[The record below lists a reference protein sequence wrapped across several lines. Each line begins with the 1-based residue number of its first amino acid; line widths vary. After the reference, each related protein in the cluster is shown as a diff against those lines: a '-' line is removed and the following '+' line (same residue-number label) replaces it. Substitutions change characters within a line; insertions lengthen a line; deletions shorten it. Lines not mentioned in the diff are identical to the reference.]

1 MAYTI
6 NLTDGTIF
14 ATVDAGTVNNASSMT
29 LIGKN
34 YAGYGQFLDNNF
46 IHLLENSADTTAPSA
61 PLTGQLWWDKT
72 NALLKV
78 YTGVAFKSISAAT
91 SSTTAPTNNVIG
103 DFWYD
108 TVNQQL
114 KVWTG
119 AAFLVI
125 GPAFTSAEGISGA
138 IPETIND
145 SSATPHDVTSL
156 YVDNERVAVVSKD
169 ANFTPAAPTVTTFP
183 TIYTGITLTNS
194 GSPVFAGSATNAQLL
209 DSLDSTDFM
218 RATAN
223 TSTTGTVK
231 VLNNT
236 GLFVGSANV
245 FNVNISSNDARIK
258 SDISTGNLIIQAN
271 VGGTTY
277 DVAKA
282 LGSNGTFAVS
292 NAITVGTTAV
302 VTGNITGS
310 NLITGGLITATGN
323 IIGGNVNTVLVGATT
338 LSATANVQGGNLRTT
353 GVISSTGNITSA
365 GNTTS
370 SFFLGN
376 GSQLTGLSLGVSVT
390 KFVNGTTEGNIGAP
404 NGNVTFTVGGVANVV
419 VIDTGTLYANLS
431 TPSIAKTG
439 TNAIGNIGSLNNYFN
454 QVFTVVVS
462 ATTLSATGNVIGG
475 NVTTGGLISATGN
488 ITGGNVLG
496 GANVNAT
503 THTGTTVSV
512 TGNITGGNVLGG
524 ANVNATTHTGTTVSV
539 TGNITGGNVTTAGIA
554 NIGIAA
560 ITGAAT
566 VGTTLSVTGN
576 VTGGNVSTANV
587 NATTHTGTT
596 VSVTGNITGGNVIAT
611 HFGSGAA
618 LSSLTGANVTGT
630 VPLATTAGTAG
641 TAGTVTTAAQ
651 GNITSV
657 GTLTSLSATGNVTAS
672 YFLGNGSLLTGLV
685 PSGMI
690 MMWSG
695 SVASIPSG
703 WLLCNGTSGTPN
715 LMDRMVI
722 GAGSSYAVNATGGA
736 ATTTLAEANLPSHTH
751 TYSSTSGTT
760 SVDHNHTYS
769 GTSSG
774 QSVTHTHAVTDPG
787 HAHAIDEYTMF
798 GTGAGTPRGVL
809 NDGGLGSLGTVN
821 TGTALTGVT
830 IGDASVD
837 HTHTYSGT
845 SAGAN
850 VTHTHSVSG
859 TTAATGSGTAVATI
873 SPYYALAYVMK
884 S

>member
-277 DVAKA
+277 DVATA

-302 VTGNITGS
+302 VTGNITGG
-310 NLITGGLITATGN
+310 NLITAGLIT
-323 IIGGNVNTVLVGATT
+323 
-338 LSATANVQGGNLRTT
+338 
-353 GVISSTGNITSA
+353 
-365 GNTTS
+365 
-370 SFFLGN
+370 
-376 GSQLTGLSLGVSVT
+376 
-390 KFVNGTTEGNIGAP
+390 
-404 NGNVTFTVGGVANVV
+404 
-419 VIDTGTLYANLS
+419 
-431 TPSIAKTG
+431 
-439 TNAIGNIGSLNNYFN
+439 
-454 QVFTVVVS
+454 
-462 ATTLSATGNVIGG
+462 
-475 NVTTGGLISATGN
+475 
-488 ITGGNVLG
+488 
-496 GANVNAT
+496 
-503 THTGTTVSV
+503 V

-539 TGNITGGNVTTAGIA
+539 TGN
-554 NIGIAA
+554 
-560 ITGAAT
+560 
-566 VGTTLSVTGN
+566 
-576 VTGGNVSTANV
+576 VTGGNLITAGLIT
-587 NATTHTGTT
+587 A
-596 VSVTGNITGGNVIAT
+596 TGNITGGNIT
-611 HFGSGAA
+611 
-618 LSSLTGANVTGT
+618 TGAQVSATGNITGGNITTGAQVSATGNISGGNLIAVGGVTGT
-630 VPLATTAGTAG
+630 
-641 TAGTVTTAAQ
+641 TVTTASITKTGTNAI
-651 GNITSV
+651 GNIGSSINYFNQIFATATTALYADVAERFAADETYLPGTVVELGGPAEITSARRALSDDV
-657 GTLTSLSATGNVTAS
+657 FGVISTRAAYLMNGGAGTDATHPPVAI
-672 YFLGNGSLLTGLV
+672 TGRV
-685 PSGMI
+685 P
-690 MMWSG
+690 
-695 SVASIPSG
+695 V
-703 WLLCNGTSGTPN
+703 
-715 LMDRMVI
+715 RVI
-722 GAGSSYAVNATGGA
+722 GAIRRGDRLVAAGDGLARAAAPGEATAFNTIGRA
-736 ATTTLAEANLPSHTH
+736 L
-751 TYSSTSGTT
+751 
-760 SVDHNHTYS
+760 
-769 GTSSG
+769 G
-774 QSVTHTHAVTDPG
+774 QKTDPG
-787 HAHAIDEYTMF
+787 NGVIEAI
-798 GTGAGTPRGVL
+798 
-809 NDGGLGSLGTVN
+809 
-821 TGTALTGVT
+821 VT
-830 IGDASVD
+830 I
-837 HTHTYSGT
+837 
-845 SAGAN
+845 
-850 VTHTHSVSG
+850 
-859 TTAATGSGTAVATI
+859 
-873 SPYYALAYVMK
+873 K
-884 S
+884 